1 MRLAYSISGYKL
13 PGQLAWLMTAIR
25 HADDLFVLHVDA
37 RTPQGVYDEL
47 REAAGEG
54 PNVVFI
60 ERQPIT
66 WMGISLVEAELRA
79 IRAALG
85 ADPPFD
91 YLISLSM
98 QDYPLKSRAE
108 IVAALEAAPGLDH
121 VTRERL
127 DDLPFHIRRRPWL
140 VAFERRGRLVKT
152 PIPRPIPKG
161 LELHWKGSWW
171 RVLSRRT
178 CEWLVEAELTRRY
191 LDFLRHVQAPDELFF
206 QNLLMQGPHRDRL
219 AERNRH
225 FVAWSGIGGSPRTL
239 TMAEAEELLAS
250 PLWFARKFDETVD
263 RKVLELLAQRIGAD
277 LPPHVGRQ
285 PCPAR
290 HAAGTSIDMPVA
302 PARDD
307 AMHRPLAEAAR

>member
-25 HADDLFVLHVDA
+25 HEDDLFVLHVDA
-37 RTPQGVYDEL
+37 RTPPGVYDAL
-47 REAAGEG
+47 REAAGQG
-54 PNVVFI
+54 PNIHFI

-79 IRAALG
+79 IRAALA

-127 DDLPFHIRRRPWL
+127 GDLPFHIRRRPWL
-140 VAFERRGRLVKT
+140 LAFERQGRLVKT
-152 PIPRPIPKG
+152 PIPRPIPRG
-161 LELHWKGSWW
+161 LELRWKGSWW
-171 RVLSRRT
+171 RVLSRQT

-225 FVAWSGIGGSPRTL
+225 FVAWSGTSGSPKTL
-239 TMAEAEELLAS
+239 TMAEAEELLAT
-250 PLWFARKFDETVD
+250 PLWFARKFDETED
-263 RKVLELLAQRIGAD
+263 RRVLELLAQRIGAD
-277 LPPHVGRQ
+277 LPPHVARQ
-285 PCPAR
+285 SCRAR
-290 HAAGTSIDMPVA
+290 GAGSIAGTAATSVRHDAA
-302 PARDD
+302 P
-307 AMHRPLAEAAR
+307 PKLVVAAR

>member
-13 PGQLAWLMTAIR
+13 PGQLAWLMTALR
-25 HADDLFVLHVDA
+25 HEDDLFVLHVDA
-37 RTPQGVYDEL
+37 RTPDGVHEAL
-47 REAAGEG
+47 REAAGDG
-54 PNVVFI
+54 PNILFI

-79 IRAALG
+79 IRAALA

-98 QDYPLKSRAE
+98 QDYPLKSRSE

-140 VAFERRGRLVKT
+140 LAFERRGRLVKT
-152 PIPRPIPKG
+152 PIPRPIPRD

-171 RVLSRRT
+171 RVLSRQT
-178 CEWLVEAELTRRY
+178 CEWLVEAELTQRY

-219 AERNRH
+219 AGRNRH
-225 FVAWSGIGGSPRTL
+225 FVAWSGTSGSPKTL
-239 TMAEAEELLAS
+239 TMVEAEELLAT

-263 RKVLELLAQRIGAD
+263 RRVLELLAQRIGAD
-277 LPPHVGRQ
+277 LPPHVSRLHGRA
-285 PCPAR
+285 PD
-290 HAAGTSIDMPVA
+290 AAGMRADRTAAAGMRS
-302 PARDD
+302 PAL
-307 AMHRPLAEAAR
+307 APLAAAR

>member
-25 HADDLFVLHVDA
+25 HQDDLFVLHVDA
-37 RTPQGVYDEL
+37 RTPPDVYDEL
-47 REAAGEG
+47 REAAGDG
-54 PNVVFI
+54 PNIVFI
-60 ERQPIT
+60 ERQTIT

-79 IRAALG
+79 IRAALA

-121 VTRERL
+121 VSRERL
-127 DDLPFHIRRRPWL
+127 EDLPFHIRRRPWL
-140 VAFERRGRLVKT
+140 LAFERQGRLIKT

-161 LELHWKGSWW
+161 LELRWKGSWW
-171 RVLSRRT
+171 RVLSRQT
-178 CEWLVEAELTRRY
+178 CEWLVEAELTRRH

-225 FVAWSGIGGSPRTL
+225 FVAWSGIGGSPKTL
-239 TMAEAEELLAS
+239 TMGEAEELLAT

-263 RKVLELLAQRIGAD
+263 RRVLELLAQRIGAD
-277 LPPHVGRQ
+277 LPPHVARQ
-285 PCPAR
+285 SCRAR
-290 HAAGTSIDMPVA
+290 SAAGVSIETSKA
-302 PARDD
+302 STRDD
-307 AMHRPLAEAAR
+307 TARRKLVVAAR